1 MPYFVNG
8 ESITDAR
15 IRVEEARIRQ
25 HLKWR
30 DIRDEGGRAKS
41 IRAEAEFA
49 AIDALLLEQTAARDP
64 RPVRGHRRRWS
75 SSYGR

>member
-8 ESITDAR
+8 ELITDAR
-15 IRVEEARIRQ
+15 IRAEEARIRQ

-30 DIRDEGGRAKS
+30 DIPDEGARAKS

-49 AIDALLLEQTAARDP
+49 AIDALLVEQIASSYP
-64 RPVRGHRRRWS
+64 RPVDPELVEHPS
-75 SSYGR
+75 